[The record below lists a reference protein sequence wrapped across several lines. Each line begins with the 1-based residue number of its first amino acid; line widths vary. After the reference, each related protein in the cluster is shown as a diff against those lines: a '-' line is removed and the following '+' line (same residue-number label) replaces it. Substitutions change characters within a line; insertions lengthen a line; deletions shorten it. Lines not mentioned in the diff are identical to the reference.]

1 MNNHTVQKQL
11 SVPLCFIWV
20 QSKFMQKSISSLSL
34 YGLLFLVI
42 NSANAQF
49 KGLGFSWYN
58 NQYKLELTTKKTAI
72 TTCKDTVQLSVSY
85 TGNPD
90 LYWTDGYFGKTRV
103 VSSSGNYQAYA
114 YDSTWNCV
122 DTTAAVFVT
131 LNDAY
136 IKAYSGSFTN
146 PTKLC
151 DGSSVILYS
160 YSTAPVKWNTG
171 ETSSNIEVTKA
182 GKYFAIAKSING
194 CVDTSEILEVIKS
207 SVNRLTIKANS
218 DTIICLGDST
228 ELELTSKF
236 GYNSF
241 FWNPYYS
248 KSNKIKIG
256 SSGNVNVYA
265 LDSATG
271 CGIVSNTIQVKVL
284 TPSAESLCMVTVDSA
299 TGKNKLIWSV
309 TPNKR
314 IAYYNIYRESNFA
327 GEFDLIGDADLTIA
341 GSFLDTQVNPK
352 QRPFTYYIQA
362 VDSCNNS
369 DDVSR
374 YLAHTTLHLTA
385 NLGVNGENNLNWSDY
400 VGIYPLNTYIIYRSN
415 NAGKFTAIAS
425 VSASV
430 KSFSDLNPPS
440 GKNRYYI
447 GIKGKTACDST
458 GKTLVVNSNMVAFGI
473 LGIEDKIVALGSISP
488 NPCVDFLN
496 VSFLQG
502 GKQQLRICDIQG
514 KTLKNLD
521 LVACENSRISV
532 SDLASGVY
540 LLCDDKGG
548 ALKFIKQ

>member
-1 MNNHTVQKQL
+1 
-11 SVPLCFIWV
+11 LCFISV
-20 QSKFMQKSISSLSL
+20 QYNFMLKSIKSISLYSLFFML
-34 YGLLFLVI
+34 A
-42 NSANAQF
+42 NAANAQF
-49 KGLGFSWYN
+49 KGLGFSCYN
-58 NQYKLELTTKKTAI
+58 NQYNLELTTTKTAI
-72 TTCKDTVQLSVSY
+72 TTCNDTVQLSVSC

-90 LYWTDGYFGKTRV
+90 VYWTDGYFGKTRV

-114 YDSTWNCV
+114 YDSIFNCV

-131 LNDAY
+131 VNDAY

-182 GKYFAIAKSING
+182 GKYFAIAKSVNG

-207 SVNRLTIKANS
+207 SVSRLKIKANS
-218 DTIICLGDST
+218 DTTICLGDSA
-228 ELELTSKF
+228 ELELTTKY

-248 KSNKIKIG
+248 ISKTIKIG
-256 SSGNVNVYA
+256 GSGKINVYA

-271 CGIVSNTIQVKVL
+271 CSIVSNTIQVTVL
-284 TPSAESLCMVTVDSA
+284 TPSAEALCMVTVDSA

-314 IAYYNIYRESNFA
+314 TAFYNIYRESNFA
-327 GEFDLIGDADLTIA
+327 GEFDLIGDADLTTA
-341 GSFLDTQVNPK
+341 GSYLDTQVNPK

-362 VDSCNNS
+362 IDSCNNS

-473 LGIEDKIVALGSISP
+473 LGVEDKIVALGSISP
-488 NPCVDFLN
+488 NPCSDFLN

-514 KTLKNLD
+514 KTLKNID
-521 LVACENSRISV
+521 VTASETTRISV
-532 SDLASGVY
+532 SYLAAGVY

>member
-1 MNNHTVQKQL
+1 M
-11 SVPLCFIWV
+11 CFISV
-20 QSKFMQKSISSLSL
+20 QYNFMLKSIKSISLYSLFFML
-34 YGLLFLVI
+34 A
-42 NSANAQF
+42 NAANAQF
-49 KGLGFSWYN
+49 KGLGFSCYN
-58 NQYKLELTTKKTAI
+58 NQYNLELTTTKTAI
-72 TTCKDTVQLSVSY
+72 TTCNDTVQLSVSC

-90 LYWTDGYFGKTRV
+90 VYWTDGYFGKTRV

-114 YDSTWNCV
+114 YDSIFNCV

-131 LNDAY
+131 VNDAY

-182 GKYFAIAKSING
+182 GKYFAIAKSVNG

-207 SVNRLTIKANS
+207 SVSRLKIKANS
-218 DTIICLGDST
+218 DTTICLGDSA
-228 ELELTSKF
+228 ELELTTKY

-248 KSNKIKIG
+248 ISKTIKIG
-256 SSGNVNVYA
+256 GSGKINVYA

-271 CGIVSNTIQVKVL
+271 CSIVSNTIQVTVL
-284 TPSAESLCMVTVDSA
+284 TPSAEALCMVTVDSA

-314 IAYYNIYRESNFA
+314 TAFYNIYRESNFA
-327 GEFDLIGDADLTIA
+327 GEFDLIGDADLTTA
-341 GSFLDTQVNPK
+341 GSYLDTQVNPK

-362 VDSCNNS
+362 IDSCNNS

-473 LGIEDKIVALGSISP
+473 LGVEDKIVALGSISP
-488 NPCVDFLN
+488 NPCSDFLN

-514 KTLKNLD
+514 KTLKNID
-521 LVACENSRISV
+521 VTASETTRISV
-532 SDLASGVY
+532 SYLAAGVY

>member
-1 MNNHTVQKQL
+1 M
-11 SVPLCFIWV
+11 CFISV
-20 QSKFMQKSISSLSL
+20 QYNFMLKSIKSISLYALLSL
-34 YGLLFLVI
+34 LI

-49 KGLGFSWYN
+49 KGLGFPCYN
-58 NQYKLELTTKKTAI
+58 NQYKLELTTTKTAI
-72 TTCKDTVQLSVSY
+72 TTCNDTVQLSVSC

-90 LYWTDGYFGKTRV
+90 VYWTDGYFGKTRV
-103 VSSSGNYQAYA
+103 VSSSGSYQAYA
-114 YDSTWNCV
+114 YDSNYNCA

-182 GKYFAIAKSING
+182 GKYFAIAKSVNG

-207 SVNRLTIKANS
+207 SVSRLTIKANS
-218 DTIICLGDST
+218 DTTICLGDSA
-228 ELELTSKF
+228 ELELTTKF

-248 KSNKIKIG
+248 KTSKIKIG
-256 SSGNVNVYA
+256 GSGKINVYA

-271 CGIVSNTIQVKVL
+271 CSIVSNTIQVTVL
-284 TPSAESLCMVTVDSA
+284 TPSAEALCMVTVDSA
-299 TGKNKLIWSV
+299 KGKNKLIWSV

-473 LGIEDKIVALGSISP
+473 LGVEDKIVALGSISP
-488 NPCVDFLN
+488 NPCNDFLN

-514 KTLKNLD
+514 KTLKNID
-521 LVACENSRISV
+521 VTAGENTRISV
-532 SDLASGVY
+532 SDLAAGVY